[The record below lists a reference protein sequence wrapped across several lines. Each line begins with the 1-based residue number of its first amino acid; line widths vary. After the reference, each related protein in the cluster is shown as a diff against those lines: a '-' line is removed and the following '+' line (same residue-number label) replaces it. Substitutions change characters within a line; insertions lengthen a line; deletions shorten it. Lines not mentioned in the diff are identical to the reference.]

1 MICVKSVQ
9 IHIEVIL
16 NNLKNVLAKA
26 KKKDKIIVF
35 PEAGFSNRIIKAAE
49 FLNKKKIA
57 KVVLLG
63 DESSLVLRY
72 KNLQG
77 MTIINPRTSDI
88 GDELVK
94 VLYEKRKAKG
104 MTIEQA
110 ENLVADPIYFGALLV
125 ETGFA
130 DCMVAGAETS
140 SSKVIKT
147 ALQVVGVKN
156 EGEIA
161 SSFMFIQ
168 GKNKF
173 MPKGGEML
181 LADVGMNINPTA
193 EELAVIASQTANN
206 ARNLFGIDPK
216 VAMLSYST
224 NNSAGGESAEKMRN
238 ATNILK
244 AKKLDF
250 LVDGEMQLDSA
261 LIPSV
266 CKLKYPNSQIQ
277 GDANVLVFP
286 DLQSGNI
293 TYKAIERFGSLK
305 AVGPI
310 IQGLKR
316 PINDLSR
323 GASVEDIIF
332 TSAITI
338 LMA

>member
-1 MICVKSVQ
+1 MNKLKD
-9 IHIEVIL
+9 IL
-16 NNLKNVLAKA
+16 KEA

-35 PEAGFSNRIIKAAE
+35 PEAGYSDRIINAAQII
-49 FLNKKKIA
+49 NKKKIA

-77 MTIINPRTSDI
+77 MTIINPKTSDI
-88 GDELVK
+88 GFELAN
-94 VLYEKRKAKG
+94 VLYNKRKEKG
-104 MTIEQA
+104 ITKEEA

-156 EGEIA
+156 QGEIA
-161 SSFMFIQ
+161 SSFMLIQ
-168 GKNKF
+168 GKNKV
-173 MPKGGEML
+173 MPKEQLLL
-181 LADVGMNINPTA
+181 LADIGLNINPTA
-193 EELAVIASQTANN
+193 EQLAVIANQTANS
-206 ARNLFGIDPK
+206 AKDIFDIFPR
-216 VAMLSYST
+216 VSMLSYST
-224 NNSAGGESAEKMRN
+224 NGSAGGESAEKVRN
-238 ATNILK
+238 ATNLLK
-244 AKKLDF
+244 SQNPF
-250 LVDGEMQLDSA
+250 YSIDGEMQLDAA

-266 CKLKYPNSQIQ
+266 CKSKYPNSNIK
-277 GDANVLVFP
+277 GDANVLIFP

-293 TYKAIERFGSLK
+293 AYKAIQRFGNLT

-310 IQGLKR
+310 IQGLNK

-323 GASVEDIIF
+323 GATVEDIIF

-338 LMA
+338 LMS

>member
-1 MICVKSVQ
+1 MNSFKS
-9 IHIEVIL
+9 
-16 NNLKNVLAKA
+16 VLAKA
-26 KKKDKIIVF
+26 KNKDKIIVF
-35 PEAGFSNRIIKAAE
+35 PEAGFSDRIIKAAQ

-63 DESSLVLRY
+63 DESALVLRY

-88 GDELVK
+88 GDDLIK
-94 VLYEKRKAKG
+94 VLYQKRKAKG
-104 MTIEQA
+104 MTMQEA

-156 EGEIA
+156 KNGFA
-161 SSFMFIQ
+161 SSFMLIQ
-168 GKNKF
+168 GKNKY

-181 LADVGMNINPTA
+181 LADVGFNINPNA
-193 EELAVIASQTANN
+193 EELAIIASQTAES
-206 ARNLFGIDPK
+206 ARNLFDIKPR
-216 VAMLSYST
+216 VAVISYST
-224 NNSAGGESAEKMRN
+224 NGSANGESAEKSRT
-238 ATNILK
+238 AAKILK
-244 AKKLDF
+244 AENHNF
-250 LVDGEMQLDSA
+250 VVDGEMQLDSA
-261 LIPSV
+261 LVPEV
-266 CKLKYPNSQIQ
+266 CGLKYPNSQIQ

-293 TYKAIERFGSLK
+293 AYKAIERFGSLK

-310 IQGLKR
+310 IQGLKK

>member
-1 MICVKSVQ
+1 MNKLKD
-9 IHIEVIL
+9 IL
-16 NNLKNVLAKA
+16 KEA

-35 PEAGFSNRIIKAAE
+35 PEAGYSDRIINAAQII
-49 FLNKKKIA
+49 NKKKIA

-77 MTIINPRTSDI
+77 MTIINPKTSDI
-88 GDELVK
+88 GFELAN
-94 VLYEKRKAKG
+94 VLYNKRKEKG
-104 MTIEQA
+104 ITKEEA

-140 SSKVIKT
+140 SSKVIKA

-156 EGEIA
+156 QGEIA
-161 SSFMFIQ
+161 SSFMLIQ
-168 GKNKF
+168 GKNKA
-173 MPKGGEML
+173 MPKEQLLL
-181 LADVGMNINPTA
+181 LADIGLNINPTA
-193 EELAVIASQTANN
+193 EQLAVIANQTANS
-206 ARNLFGIDPK
+206 AKDIFDIFPR
-216 VAMLSYST
+216 VSMLSYST
-224 NNSAGGESAEKMRN
+224 NGSAGGESAEKVRN
-238 ATNILK
+238 ATNLLK
-244 AKKLDF
+244 SQNPF
-250 LVDGEMQLDSA
+250 YSIDGEMQLDAA

-266 CKLKYPNSQIQ
+266 CKSKYPNSNIK
-277 GDANVLVFP
+277 GNANVLIFP

-293 TYKAIERFGSLK
+293 AYKAIQRFGGLT

-310 IQGLKR
+310 IQGLNK

-323 GASVEDIIF
+323 GATVEDIIF

-338 LMA
+338 LMS